1 MNKIA
6 NDHRSPY
13 INMKFHENS
22 ISWNKQNKFQITI
35 VMSTSIYRL
44 QNYGEDR
51 YNSTIL
57 YYNQLQIIWL

>member
-22 ISWNKQNKFQITI
+22 ISWNKENKFQITI

-44 QNYGEDR
+44 QNYGGDR

-57 YYNQLQIIWL
+57 L

>member
-1 MNKIA
+1 
-6 NDHRSPY
+6 
-13 INMKFHENS
+13 MKTLYHE
-22 ISWNKQNKFQITI
+22 INKFQITI

-57 YYNQLQIIWL
+57 YYNQLQII